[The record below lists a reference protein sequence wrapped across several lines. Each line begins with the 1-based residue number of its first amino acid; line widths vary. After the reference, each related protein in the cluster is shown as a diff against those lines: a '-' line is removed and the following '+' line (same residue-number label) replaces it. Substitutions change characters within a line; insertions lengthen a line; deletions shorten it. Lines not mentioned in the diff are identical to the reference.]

1 MTQFLEARTGPAR
14 VTILGAPLDLTE
26 SFRTGTAAAPATI
39 RALSQSL
46 ESYSAAT
53 GRDLIEIGVIDRGD
67 LALAGLGMDE
77 ALRLIAEGVRAAA
90 EDGLVITLGGEHTV
104 TLGAVRGLRDY
115 LPDLAV
121 LSVDAHLD
129 LLDEYLGVRVG
140 HATVARRLL
149 DEVGHAGLL
158 QVGIR
163 SGTKEEFLLARHNLL
178 TNPGL
183 NLTPHARA
191 ALLGRPVYLSIDID
205 VLDPAFAPGTGYPEP
220 GGPSFVDLA
229 DFLYSLDGLQIIAA
243 DVCEVLP
250 ALDPAAITS
259 AAAAKLVREIAVLFG

>member
-1 MTQFLEARTGPAR
+1 MTQFLAASTGPAR

-26 SFRTGTAAAPATI
+26 SFRIGTATAPAAI
-39 RALSQSL
+39 RQISQSL
-46 ESYSAAT
+46 ESYSPAT
-53 GRDLIEIGVIDRGD
+53 GRDLAEIGLVDRGN

-77 ALRLIAEGVRAAA
+77 ALRLIADGVQQAAA
-90 EDGLVITLGGEHTV
+90 DGLVITLGGEHTV
-104 TLGAVRGLRDY
+104 TLGAVRGLRHL

-121 LSVDAHLD
+121 LMVDAHLD

-149 DEVGHAGLL
+149 DEVGHSALL

-163 SGTKEEFLLARHNLL
+163 SGTREEFLLARHNLL
-178 TNPGL
+178 TRPGL
-183 NLTPHARA
+183 DLTPRARS
-191 ALLGRPVYLSIDID
+191 ALLDRPVYLSIDID

-220 GGPSFVDLA
+220 GGPTFVELA
-229 DFLYSLDGLQIIAA
+229 DLLYSLSGLHVIAA

-250 ALDPAAITS
+250 ACDPSGIT
-259 AAAAKLVREIAVLFG
+259 AAAGAKLVRELAAVFG